1 MILLETDAPSFL
13 MHAFLEASISNS
25 EIEEGC
31 GNVEL
36 YRGTPQHD
44 GPPCWELGLS
54 LKKKILI
61 YFTKKME
68 KVSSRFLVGTSS

>member
-44 GPPCWELGLS
+44 GPPWELGLS

>member
-1 MILLETDAPSFL
+1 MILLETEAPTFL

-44 GPPCWELGLS
+44 GPPWELGLS
-54 LKKKILI
+54 LKKK
-61 YFTKKME
+61 Y
-68 KVSSRFLVGTSS
+68 